1 MGPTGHCHS
10 QRWSVPGLARQQN
23 QTITLRRYFP
33 SIQKGF
39 TKNGAVWPFAK
50 RTEATL
56 TETFGGAV
64 RGSGTAHSGCGAPPG
79 AAAPLP
85 CPRRSGLGGFRD
97 PPPSPRKKKRRA
109 EGGRERGAPVGAAG
123 RGAGSRIP
131 IVTGMARRGPSW
143 LLRGL
148 NCIQTA
154 LGKSSPFSR
163 RMDRLIGWERRR
175 DKGLQQISA

>member
-1 MGPTGHCHS
+1 MDREAGVG
-10 QRWSVPGLARQQN
+10 
-23 QTITLRRYFP
+23 RRRERSF
-33 SIQKGF
+33 ICKCGAKQKGGGWG
-39 TKNGAVWPFAK
+39 KSSEGGGKEKGKKKKKAP
-50 RTEATL
+50 
-56 TETFGGAV
+56 ETFGGAV